1 MANTTVNIDI
11 QVQSKSLGDLE
22 NELAGINEELKDV
35 QIGSQAF
42 TDLSKKSQQV
52 TKELEKANQAVEG
65 FTADKKF
72 MAADGAIKT
81 MGGSLAGVVGALGL
95 IGVESDA
102 FGEMEKK
109 AASAIA
115 VAIGVKDVS
124 EGVRQLA
131 DAQVLAAAKAKIMGI
146 TTKQALIATGIGAF
160 IVLLGTMIAYWDEI
174 GDAVDSLGKKFPL
187 LGKFIDG
194 IKAKFNAFID
204 AVRPAL
210 EFLGIMATKEEERA
224 EAAREASAVASEAS
238 QKELEL
244 LQARGASAEEIYNKE
259 IQLINE
265 KIAATQDEEEIATLR
280 HQKAIAQ
287 AKEAKRLADEEAQRL
302 AERKAKREEE
312 KAEAKAKK
320 DEEAEAAAQAEI
332 DRLQALEDIR
342 KEYEERAKDDA
353 AITAEEQI
361 LLEQERT
368 LAELD
373 QLKATEEEKIAIK
386 NYYKDLIKIAQEE
399 DEALAQE
406 KEAEDRQLVYDQR
419 IEDLNAEYDAAMEKI
434 AIRGM
439 MVDAIANLAGE
450 ETAIGK
456 AALVAQNVL
465 RLMELKAVATQ
476 ALQKIAIDAAGT
488 GADVAKGF
496 ASTIKAGFPQN
507 VPLLIAYAAQAA
519 AIIASTV
526 SAFGKAKGAA
536 KKAGGTGGGSSSM
549 TAPSFAGGTT
559 GMRAPENNV
568 VNAPQGETS
577 QPAVRTYV
585 LAGDVSSSQE
595 ADARLSRKRT
605 LAG

>member
-11 QVQSKSLGDLE
+11 QVESKSLGVLE
-22 NELAGINEELKDV
+22 KELAGINEELKEV

-42 TDLSKKSQQV
+42 QDLSQRSQEV
-52 TKELEKANQAVEG
+52 TKELEKANKAVEG

-146 TTKQALIATGIGAF
+146 TTQQALIATGIGAF
-160 IVLLGTMIAYWDEI
+160 VVLLGVMIAYWDDI
-174 GDAVDSLGKKFPL
+174 SKAITGLGKKFPL
-187 LGKFIDG
+187 LGKVIDG
-194 IKAKFNAFID
+194 IKDSFNSFIE

-210 EFLGIMATKEEERA
+210 EWLGILDTAEEARAKNVMKNA
-224 EAAREASAVASEAS
+224 EANIEVYDREI
-238 QKELEL
+238 EL
-244 LQARGASAEEIYNKE
+244 LKARGATAEEVYAAEIKAIENKMAATKDE
-259 IQLINE
+259 EELADLVHQKAVRQAQEAKRIADE
-265 KIAATQDEEEIATLR
+265 KIAAMEVAKAAR
-280 HQKAIAQ
+280 QK
-287 AKEAKRLADEEAQRL
+287 
-302 AERKAKREEE
+302 ERE
-312 KAEAKAKK
+312 EAKAAK
-320 DEEAEAAAQAEI
+320 DKEAEEAAQAEI
-332 DRLQALEDIR
+332 DRLQSLEDIR
-342 KEYEERAKDDA
+342 KEFEQRALDDA
-353 AITAEEQI
+353 AVTEEAKV

-373 QLKATEEEKIAIK
+373 ALAATREEKMAI
-386 NYYKDLIKIAQEE
+386 NAYYDELIKVAQEE
-399 DEALAQE
+399 DKLIADEKAAEA
-406 KEAEDRQLVYDQR
+406 KELSDQAL
-419 IEDLNAEYDAAMEKI
+419 IDGLTAEYDAAMEKI
-434 AIRGM
+434 AIRSM
-439 MVDAIANLAGE
+439 MVNSIANLAGE

-456 AALVAQNVL
+456 AALVAQNIL

-526 SAFGKAKGAA
+526 SAFGKAKSVA
-536 KKAGGTGGGSSSM
+536 KKAGGTGGGGSNM
-549 TAPSFAGGTT
+549 TAPSFAGGSG
-559 GMRAPENNV
+559 GMAAPASQAAQAPELDIV
-568 VNAPQGETS
+568 

-585 LAGDVSSSQE
+585 LSGDVSSSQE

-605 LAG
+605 LGG

>member
-280 HQKAIAQ
+280 HQKAIA
-287 AKEAKRLADEEAQRL
+287 
-302 AERKAKREEE
+302 
-312 KAEAKAKK
+312 
-320 DEEAEAAAQAEI
+320 
-332 DRLQALEDIR
+332 
-342 KEYEERAKDDA
+342 
-353 AITAEEQI
+353 
-361 LLEQERT
+361 
-368 LAELD
+368 
-373 QLKATEEEKIAIK
+373 
-386 NYYKDLIKIAQEE
+386 
-399 DEALAQE
+399 
-406 KEAEDRQLVYDQR
+406 
-419 IEDLNAEYDAAMEKI
+419 
-434 AIRGM
+434 
-439 MVDAIANLAGE
+439 
-450 ETAIGK
+450 
-456 AALVAQNVL
+456 
-465 RLMELKAVATQ
+465 
-476 ALQKIAIDAAGT
+476 
-488 GADVAKGF
+488 
-496 ASTIKAGFPQN
+496 
-507 VPLLIAYAAQAA
+507 
-519 AIIASTV
+519 
-526 SAFGKAKGAA
+526 
-536 KKAGGTGGGSSSM
+536 
-549 TAPSFAGGTT
+549 
-559 GMRAPENNV
+559 
-568 VNAPQGETS
+568 
-577 QPAVRTYV
+577 
-585 LAGDVSSSQE
+585 
-595 ADARLSRKRT
+595 
-605 LAG
+605 

>member
-11 QVQSKSLGDLE
+11 QVESKSLGALE
-22 NELAGINEELKDV
+22 KELAGINEELKEV

-42 TDLSKKSQQV
+42 KDLSQRSQEV
-52 TKELEKANQAVEG
+52 TKELEKANKAVEG

-160 IVLLGTMIAYWDEI
+160 VVLLGTMIAYWDDI
-174 GDAVDSLGKKFPL
+174 SKAITGLGKKFPL
-187 LGKFIDG
+187 LGKVIDG
-194 IKAKFNAFID
+194 IKDTFNSFIE

-210 EFLGIMATKEEERA
+210 EWLGILDTAEEARAKNVMKNA
-224 EAAREASAVASEAS
+224 EANIEVYDREI
-238 QKELEL
+238 EL
-244 LQARGASAEEIYNKE
+244 LKARGATAEEVYAAEIKAIENKMAATKDE
-259 IQLINE
+259 EELADLVHQKAVRQAQEAKRISDE
-265 KIAATQDEEEIATLR
+265 KIAAMEVAKAAR
-280 HQKAIAQ
+280 QKE
-287 AKEAKRLADEEAQRL
+287 KE
-302 AERKAKREEE
+302 
-312 KAEAKAKK
+312 EAKAAADK
-320 DEEAEAAAQAEI
+320 EAEEAAQAEI
-332 DRLQALEDIR
+332 DRLQSLEDIR
-342 KEYEERAKDDA
+342 KEFEDRALDDA
-353 AITAEEQI
+353 ATTEEAKI

-373 QLKATEEEKIAIK
+373 ALKATREEKMAINAYYDELIAVAK
-386 NYYKDLIKIAQEE
+386 EE
-399 DEALAQE
+399 DKVIADEKAAEAKELANQTLM
-406 KEAEDRQLVYDQR
+406 DGLQ
-419 IEDLNAEYDAAMEKI
+419 AEYDAAMEKI
-434 AIRGM
+434 AIRSM
-439 MVDAIANLAGE
+439 MVDSIAQLAGD

-496 ASTIKAGFPQN
+496 ASTLKAGFPQN

-526 SAFGKAKGAA
+526 SAFGKAKGTA
-536 KKAGGTGGGSSSM
+536 KKAGGTGGGGGMSS
-549 TAPSFAGGTT
+549 APSFAGGSG
-559 GMRAPENNV
+559 GMRAPESTAAQ
-568 VNAPQGETS
+568 APQFETV
-577 QPAVRTYV
+577 QPATRSYV
-585 LAGDVSSSQE
+585 LSGDVTSSQE
-595 ADARLSRKRT
+595 AEARLSRKRT
-605 LAG
+605 LGG